1 MLTAGLMITGC
12 YNKFDEVP
20 PLVTYDS
27 KEAFEEAF
35 PECEYKTIEELNRR
49 WNLNLFSQAYD
60 RFEQIPAP
68 EQAQAQ
74 VWF

>member
-35 PECEYKTIEELNRR
+35 PECEYKTIEEL
-49 WNLNLFSQAYD
+49 
-60 RFEQIPAP
+60 
-68 EQAQAQ
+68 
-74 VWF
+74 